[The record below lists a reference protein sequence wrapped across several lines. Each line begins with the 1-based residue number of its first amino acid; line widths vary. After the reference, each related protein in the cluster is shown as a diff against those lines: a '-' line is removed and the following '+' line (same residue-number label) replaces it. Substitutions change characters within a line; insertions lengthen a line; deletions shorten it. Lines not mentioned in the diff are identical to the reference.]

1 MPPKPRQRRN
11 QREVSVHTEH
21 SQAESAVNVQGQDQP
36 QPPPSNHNQEVP
48 PTNLLLELIQS
59 LQQNQSELAEAIK
72 QLKEEGCWYKDSSSK
87 WGRWRPGKASSR
99 LREKNPKEPRL
110 FVRKP
115 PYPAELLKQ
124 PYPEKYVAPTFSRF
138 DGRKGSALVHIS
150 KAYTW
155 YTTLPPGS
163 VKVWEDMVE
172 LFCGKYFQAEEKITL
187 VNLHTTKQANGEDL
201 LRYIHRFRDISLDC
215 YANYEEGELVGV
227 CIDNMLPEFRA
238 HLENLD
244 ISRFGQLLQKARK
257 TALSVKPHTEKPK
270 EKKNPPQVP
279 HGVNCEQQAK
289 EMALSNFQKL
299 RRKQLKKIK
308 KNPKFCYFHRYV
320 HHSTADC
327 WTLRRKFH
335 EKIQD
340 GTLELPQVQ
349 QKVHTDP
356 FPKHKNGAVV
366 SVVIHGS
373 TSDVDA
379 DESATAS
386 TAMTPTAIKT
396 LQRNPRFRSLF
407 NQLGLNPEA
416 RTAATEAIMAI
427 AADSGAHCFT
437 AETHAS
443 RAFPGNNQC
452 TTINEV
458 QVRRALVDNGS
469 CINLIPLSTIQAA
482 EIPQKKIQG
491 APMEIKGFGGV
502 GEYTKGHIQL
512 VLKVGPIVAFTRFH
526 VVDSVVPYHI
536 LLGRPWLHKHQL
548 IPSTYHQCVKG
559 RLNGKPIR
567 IAANSAPFDQSES
580 HFVEAA
586 LYDEITPAGEASLAK
601 PIGIPLPKWEEIR
614 DAPGADLRDLL
625 EQKKKRKA
633 EASTSKSQPQCM
645 QQKPVAADSKISA
658 EEELEVI
665 NLSSDP
671 DVNRPVSISASLSVE
686 ERMHLVELLKEYQDV
701 FAWQYDEM
709 PGIDPKLVA
718 HSLNVEPGTR
728 PVVQPMRTFHP
739 EVEAQITQEVK
750 KLLSAGFI
758 KPIQHPRW
766 LSNIVP
772 VKKKNGQIRCCV
784 DFRNL
789 NKACPK
795 DEFPLPNMDLL
806 IDSAA
811 GHAMFSFMDGFSG
824 YNQIFMSPKDA
835 EKTAFRTPIGNFY
848 YTVMPFGLKNAGA
861 TYQRTMTAMFHDMMH
876 REIEDYVDD
885 IVVKS
890 KTRGDHFGVLKKV
903 FERCRLYK
911 LKMNP
916 LKCAFG
922 VSAGKFLGF
931 LVHQRGIDVDPTRAS
946 AIATMKPPTTHK
958 GAEEFLRQAIIHKK
972 VSFLDFA
979 AVTSAFSPLLKK
991 GAIIPLVYRMPRS
1004 LRKAQENDN
1013 GVEQPIYYVSR
1024 TLKDAESRYSGAERS
1039 CLALIYASQRLRHYF
1054 LAHKV
1059 QLMTKSHPIRSLL
1072 HRSVLSGRLAQ
1083 WLLQL
1088 SQYEI
1093 IAETPTAIKSQAI
1106 ADLLAQFP
1114 GEDNSFITDEVPGE
1128 INEVFLTG
1136 LADSVWTL
1144 RFDGS
1149 STATSA
1155 GAGIVLYKDD
1165 GEAVT
1170 KSFKFDFP
1178 CSNNAA
1184 EYEAY
1189 LAGLAIAYEMGIKHL
1204 RVIGDSNLVVCQAR
1218 GEFSLKEPSLAPYRA
1233 LAQKFEARF
1242 STFEIEHA
1250 QRNENRYADA
1260 LATLGSQM
1268 AFEGEEMDVTICKK
1282 AKPITESLRKEFEE
1296 LSQDQEDW
1304 RAPIKAKLVSPADT
1318 ADLREI
1324 KDYTLISGDL
1334 YRRLPGGVLAR
1345 CISLEEA
1352 KERLPKIHET
1362 TCGDG
1367 GAVSLYRRL
1376 QRLGYFWP
1384 SMSAE
1389 AAEIQNQCPTCQFHY
1404 SNEEVCATF
1413 VSADWRTP
1421 FLEYLLERI
1430 LPSNPKD
1437 AYRLKRLALR
1447 YFVEGG
1453 TLFRK
1458 GFHGEPLRC
1467 LSLSESQMVMKETH
1481 AGECGEHQGKKR
1493 LYQCLLTL
1501 GYYWPTMKKDAADFV
1516 KTCHTCQVQA
1526 NLIHTHPTSLQNM
1539 ATPWPFHTWGLDL
1552 IGPINPASGGCIW
1565 ILVATEYFTKWVEAI
1580 PLRKATGAAVAN
1592 FIREHI
1598 ITRFGIPYKLIT
1610 DNGTPFINKDVREV
1624 LEHYRV
1630 KHRRST
1636 PYYPQG
1642 NGQAE
1647 ATNRM
1652 LLRILSKMVFDYGND
1667 WKAHL
1672 ADVLWAYRSSPKTAT
1687 GFTPFSLV
1695 YGTDTISPTELVVPS
1710 PRVMQGSELETDA
1723 NMCAE
1728 ARMADLE
1735 GLDEARDLAKAKAQR
1750 NYQKMANVYSKALR
1764 VLSLRGGT
1772 NGLKSRG
1779 ICKEKPT
1786 ISIQVLS

>member
-1 MPPKPRQRRN
+1 MPPKTRQRRN
-11 QREVSVHTEH
+11 QGEVSVHTEH
-21 SQAESAVNVQGQDQP
+21 SHAESAVNVQGQDQQ
-36 QPPPSNHNQEVP
+36 QPPPSNQNQEVP
-48 PTNLLLELIQS
+48 PTSLLLQLIQS

-72 QLKEEGCWYKDSSSK
+72 QLKEKDAATKTLPQNEEENQEKPHQDSGSQDKEVTFVTMSDVANLLK
-87 WGRWRPGKASSR
+87 QE
-99 LREKNPKEPRL
+99 REKNPKEPRL
-110 FVRKP
+110 FGV
-115 PYPAELLKQ
+115 L
-124 PYPEKYVAPTFSRF
+124 F
-138 DGRKGSALVHIS
+138 VHIS
-150 KAYTW
+150 KFIDSMGAYAGDGDLCLREFSKSLDDRAYTW

-163 VKVWEDMVE
+163 VKTWEDMVE
-172 LFCGKYFQAEEKITL
+172 LFCGKYFQAEEKVTL
-187 VNLHTTKQANGEDL
+187 VNLHTTKQTNGEDL

-257 TALSVKPHTEKPK
+257 TALSVKPHVEKPK
-270 EKKNPPQVP
+270 EKKTQPQVLTVST
-279 HGVNCEQQAK
+279 VNSKRKKPNEKSFEEPPPPVPCTLE
-289 EMALSNFQKL
+289 EIMAILDKWVTDGIIKL
-299 RRKQLKKIK
+299 PEVSKKATEEDK
-308 KNPKFCYFHRYV
+308 KNPKFCYFHQYV

-340 GTLELPQVQ
+340 GTLELPQAR
-349 QKVHTDP
+349 QKVYIDP
-356 FPKHKNGAVV
+356 FLNHKEKGTV
-366 SVVIHGS
+366 SVVIHGNA
-373 TSDVDA
+373 SDVDM
-379 DESATAS
+379 DEPAAANS
-386 TAMTPTAIKT
+386 AMTPTAIKA

-443 RAFPGNNQC
+443 RAFLETTNAITFTDEDMEVQYPDHRRPLYLSA
-452 TTINEV
+452 TINEV
-458 QVRRALVDNGS
+458 QVRRALVDTGS

-482 EIPQKKIQG
+482 EISQRKIQG

-512 VLKVGPIVAFTRFH
+512 VLKVGPIVSLTRFH

-567 IAANSAPFDQSES
+567 IAANSTPFDQSES

-601 PIGIPLPKWEEIR
+601 PIGIPLPKWEEIK
-614 DAPGADLRDLL
+614 DAPEADLRDLL
-625 EQKKKRKA
+625 ERKKKRKA
-633 EASTSKSQPQCM
+633 EASSSKTQPQFNATDI
-645 QQKPVAADSKISA
+645 PESAEAVEAAAADPKTSA
-658 EEELEVI
+658 KEELEVI
-665 NLSSDP
+665 DLSSNSN
-671 DVNRPVSISASLSVE
+671 VHRPVSISASLSVE
-686 ERMHLVELLKEYQDV
+686 ERTHLIELLREYQDV

-728 PVVQPMRTFHP
+728 PVVQSMRTFHP

-750 KLLSAGFI
+750 KLLAAGFI

-811 GHAMFSFMDGFSG
+811 GHAM
-824 YNQIFMSPKDA
+824 DA

-890 KTRGDHFGVLKKV
+890 KTRGDHFSILKKV

-931 LVHQRGIDVDPTRAS
+931 LVHRRGIDVDPARSS

-958 GAEEFLRQAIIHKK
+958 ELKSFLGKLSYIRRFIPGLAAVQNIMTKLPTVCAPISGKSLRLYLASNSQAI
-972 VSFLDFA
+972 
-979 AVTSAFSPLLKK
+979 
-991 GAIIPLVYRMPRS
+991 GALI
-1004 LRKAQENDN
+1004 AQENDN

-1072 HRSVLSGRLAQ
+1072 QRPVLSGRLAQ

-1093 IAETPTAIKSQAI
+1093 TAETPTAIKSQAI

-1128 INEVFLTG
+1128 INEIFLAG

-1144 RFDGS
+1144 KFDGS

-1155 GAGIVLYKDD
+1155 GAGIVLYKE
-1165 GEAVT
+1165 GAEAVT

-1233 LAQKFEARF
+1233 LAQKFETKF

-1260 LATLGSQM
+1260 LATLGSQIT
-1268 AFEGEEMDVTICKK
+1268 FEGEEMDVTICKRVE
-1282 AKPITESLRKEFEE
+1282 PITESLKKEFEE
-1296 LSQDQEDW
+1296 SSSDQEDW
-1304 RAPIKAKLVSPADT
+1304 RAPIKAKLISPTVT
-1318 ADLREI
+1318 ADLKEI

-1345 CISLEEA
+1345 CISLKEA
-1352 KERLPKIHET
+1352 KERLPEVHEK

-1367 GAVSLYRRL
+1367 GAISLYRRL

-1384 SMSAE
+1384 NMSAE
-1389 AAEIQNQCPTCQFHY
+1389 AAGIQSQCPTCQFHY
-1404 SNEEVCATF
+1404 NNEEVCATF

-1437 AYRLKRLALR
+1437 AYRLKRLAL
-1447 YFVEGG
+1447 
-1453 TLFRK
+1453 
-1458 GFHGEPLRC
+1458 
-1467 LSLSESQMVMKETH
+1467 S
-1481 AGECGEHQGKKR
+1481 
-1493 LYQCLLTL
+1493 
-1501 GYYWPTMKKDAADFV
+1501 
-1516 KTCHTCQVQA
+1516 
-1526 NLIHTHPTSLQNM
+1526 HPTGLQNM
-1539 ATPWPFHTWGLDL
+1539 TTPWPFHTWGLDL

-1598 ITRFGIPYKLIT
+1598 ITRFGIPYKLVT
-1610 DNGTPFINKDVREV
+1610 DNGTPFINKDVREM

-1687 GFTPFSLV
+1687 
-1695 YGTDTISPTELVVPS
+1695 
-1710 PRVMQGSELETDA
+1710 
-1723 NMCAE
+1723 
-1728 ARMADLE
+1728 DLE
-1735 GLDEARDLAKAKAQR
+1735 GLDEARDLAKAKSQR

-1764 VLSLRGGT
+1764 VRIFAEGQMVLRAAEFVRRNLPSPSKFSPNWDGPYIIREAHGSGYYRLSKSDGT
-1772 NGLKSRG
+1772 ALADPINGKWLKHYYS
-1779 ICKEKPT
+1779 
-1786 ISIQVLS
+1786 

>member
-1 MPPKPRQRRN
+1 MPPKTRQRRN
-11 QREVSVHTEH
+11 QGEVSVHTEH
-21 SQAESAVNVQGQDQP
+21 SHAESAVNVQGQDQQ
-36 QPPPSNHNQEVP
+36 QPPPSNQNQEVP
-48 PTNLLLELIQS
+48 PTSLLLQLIQS

-72 QLKEEGCWYKDSSSK
+72 QLKEKDAATKTPPQNEEENQEKPHQDSGSQDKEATFVTMSDVANLLK
-87 WGRWRPGKASSR
+87 QE
-99 LREKNPKEPRL
+99 REKNPKEPRL

-115 PYPAELLKQ
+115 PYPIELLRQ
-124 PYPEKYVAPTFSRF
+124 PYPEKYVVPTFSRF

-150 KAYTW
+150 KFIDSMGAYAGDGDLCLREFSKSLDDRAYTW

-163 VKVWEDMVE
+163 VKAWEDMVE
-172 LFCGKYFQAEEKITL
+172 LFCGKYFQAEEKVTL
-187 VNLHTTKQANGEDL
+187 VNLHTTKQTNGEDL

-257 TALSVKPHTEKPK
+257 TALSVKPHVEKPK
-270 EKKNPPQVP
+270 EKKTQPQVLTVST
-279 HGVNCEQQAK
+279 VNSKRKKPNEKSFEEPPPPVPCTLE
-289 EMALSNFQKL
+289 EIMAILDKWVADGIIKL
-299 RRKQLKKIK
+299 PEVSKKATEEDK
-308 KNPKFCYFHRYV
+308 KNPKFCYFHQYV

-340 GTLELPQVQ
+340 GTLELPQAR
-349 QKVHTDP
+349 QKVYIDP
-356 FPKHKNGAVV
+356 FLNHKEKGTV
-366 SVVIHGS
+366 SVVIHGNA
-373 TSDVDA
+373 SDVDM
-379 DESATAS
+379 DEPAAANS
-386 TAMTPTAIKT
+386 AMTPTAIKA

-443 RAFPGNNQC
+443 RAFLETTNAITFTDEDMEVQYPDHRRPLYLSA
-452 TTINEV
+452 TINEV
-458 QVRRALVDNGS
+458 QVRRALVDTGS
-469 CINLIPLSTIQAA
+469 CINLIPLSIIQAA
-482 EIPQKKIQG
+482 EISQRKIQG

-512 VLKVGPIVAFTRFH
+512 VLKVGPIVSLTRFH

-567 IAANSAPFDQSES
+567 IAANSTPFDQSES

-601 PIGIPLPKWEEIR
+601 PIGIPLPKWEEIK
-614 DAPGADLRDLL
+614 DAPEADLRDLL
-625 EQKKKRKA
+625 ERKKKRKA
-633 EASTSKSQPQCM
+633 EASTSKNQPQFNATDI
-645 QQKPVAADSKISA
+645 PESAEAVEAAAADPKTSA
-658 EEELEVI
+658 KEELEVI
-665 NLSSDP
+665 DLSSNSN
-671 DVNRPVSISASLSVE
+671 VHRPVSISASLSVE
-686 ERMHLVELLKEYQDV
+686 ERTHLIELLKEYQDV

-728 PVVQPMRTFHP
+728 PVVQSMRTFHP

-750 KLLSAGFI
+750 KLLAAGFI

-824 YNQIFMSPKDA
+824 YNQIFMSPRDA

-890 KTRGDHFGVLKKV
+890 KTRGDHFSILKKLAN
-903 FERCRLYK
+903 FW
-911 LKMNP
+911 
-916 LKCAFG
+916 A
-922 VSAGKFLGF
+922 S
-931 LVHQRGIDVDPTRAS
+931 LVHRRGIDVDPARSS

-958 GAEEFLRQAIIHKK
+958 ELK
-972 VSFLDFA
+972 SFLGKLSYIRRFIPGLA
-979 AVTSAFSPLLKK
+979 AVTSTFAPLLKK
-991 GAIIPLVYRMPRS
+991 GASFHWSTKCQEAFEKVQNIMTKLPTVCAPISGKS
-1004 LRKAQENDN
+1004 LRLYLASNSQAIGALIAQENDN

-1072 HRSVLSGRLAQ
+1072 QRPVLSGRLAH
-1083 WLLQL
+1083 
-1088 SQYEI
+1088 SGFC
-1093 IAETPTAIKSQAI
+1093 SCH
-1106 ADLLAQFP
+1106 
-1114 GEDNSFITDEVPGE
+1114 NEVPGE
-1128 INEVFLTG
+1128 INEIFLAG

-1144 RFDGS
+1144 KFDGS

-1155 GAGIVLYKDD
+1155 GAGIVLYKE
-1165 GEAVT
+1165 GAEAVT

-1233 LAQKFEARF
+1233 LAQKFETKF

-1260 LATLGSQM
+1260 LATLGSQIT
-1268 AFEGEEMDVTICKK
+1268 FEGEEMDVTICKRPQRSKGK
-1282 AKPITESLRKEFEE
+1282 APEVQRK
-1296 LSQDQEDW
+1296 L
-1304 RAPIKAKLVSPADT
+1304 
-1318 ADLREI
+1318 
-1324 KDYTLISGDL
+1324 
-1334 YRRLPGGVLAR
+1334 
-1345 CISLEEA
+1345 
-1352 KERLPKIHET
+1352 
-1362 TCGDG
+1362 GDG
-1367 GAVSLYRRL
+1367 GAISLTQL
-1376 QRLGYFWP
+1376 QRRDT
-1384 SMSAE
+1384 SAKHS
-1389 AAEIQNQCPTCQFHY
+1389 QKQQDTKPV
-1404 SNEEVCATF
+1404 SNLSV
-1413 VSADWRTP
+1413 
-1421 FLEYLLERI
+1421 
-1430 LPSNPKD
+1430 
-1437 AYRLKRLALR
+1437 
-1447 YFVEGG
+1447 
-1453 TLFRK
+1453 
-1458 GFHGEPLRC
+1458 PLQQRR
-1467 LSLSESQMVMKETH
+1467 
-1481 AGECGEHQGKKR
+1481 GRGN
-1493 LYQCLLTL
+1493 
-1501 GYYWPTMKKDAADFV
+1501 W
-1516 KTCHTCQVQA
+1516 KTC
-1526 NLIHTHPTSLQNM
+1526 IHASPSQWTT
-1539 ATPWPFHTWGLDL
+1539 ATQLSPKYDYTLAISYLGARSHRPYQSGLRWVHLD
-1552 IGPINPASGGCIW
+1552 SCSYR
-1565 ILVATEYFTKWVEAI
+1565 VFTKWVEAI

-1610 DNGTPFINKDVREV
+1610 DNGTPFINKDVREM

-1710 PRVMQGSELETDA
+1710 PRVMQGSELEVDA
-1723 NMCAE
+1723 NICAE

-1735 GLDEARDLAKAKAQR
+1735 GLDEARDLAKAKSQR

-1764 VLSLRGGT
+1764 VRIFAEGQMVLKAAEFVRRNLPSPSKFSPNWDGPYIIREAHGSGYYRLSKSDGT
-1772 NGLKSRG
+1772 ALADPINGKWLKHYYS
-1779 ICKEKPT
+1779 
-1786 ISIQVLS
+1786 

>member
-1 MPPKPRQRRN
+1 M
-11 QREVSVHTEH
+11 EH
-21 SQAESAVNVQGQDQP
+21 SQAESAVNVQGQNP
-36 QPPPSNHNQEVP
+36 PPPPPSDPNPVVP
-48 PTNLLLELIQS
+48 LTNLLLELIQS
-59 LQQNQSELAEAIK
+59 LQQNQNELAEAIK
-72 QLKEEGCWYKDSSSK
+72 QLKEKDAGTKTSPQNEGGDEEKPHEDSGSHEK
-87 WGRWRPGKASSR
+87 KATFVTMSDIAD
-99 LREKNPKEPRL
+99 LLKQEREKNPKEPRL
-110 FVRKP
+110 FVKKP
-115 PYPAELLKQ
+115 PYPIELLKQ
-124 PYPEKYVAPTFSRF
+124 PYPEKYVVPVFSRF
-138 DGRKGSALVHIS
+138 DGRKGSALVHVS
-150 KAYTW
+150 KFIDSMGVYVGNGEVCLREFSKSLDDRAYTW

-187 VNLHTTKQANGEDL
+187 VNLHTTKQASGEDL

-244 ISRFGQLLQKARK
+244 ISRFGQLLQKAQK

-270 EKKNPPQVP
+270 EKKNQPQVLTVYT
-279 HGVNCEQQAK
+279 VNNKRKKSNERSFDEAPPPVPCTLE
-289 EMALSNFQKL
+289 EMKAILDKWVADGIIKLPEAQK
-299 RRKQLKKIK
+299 KATEEDK

-335 EKIQD
+335 VKIQD

-356 FPKHKNGAVV
+356 FLKHKDRAVV

-373 TSDVDA
+373 TSDVGM
-379 DESATAS
+379 DESATATGVEPRSSHS
-386 TAMTPTAIKT
+386 T
-396 LQRNPRFRSLF
+396 
-407 NQLGLNPEA
+407 
-416 RTAATEAIMAI
+416 TEAIVAI

-443 RAFPGNNQC
+443 RAFLETTNAVTFTDEDMEVQYPDHRRPLYLSA
-452 TTINEV
+452 TINEV

-469 CINLIPLSTIQAA
+469 CINLIPLNTIQAA
-482 EIPQKKIQG
+482 EIPQKRIQG
-491 APMEIKGFGGV
+491 TPMEIKGFGGV

-512 VLKVGPIVAFTRFH
+512 VLKVGPIVALTRFH

-567 IAANSAPFDQSES
+567 IAANSTPFDQSES
-580 HFVEAA
+580 HFIEAA
-586 LYDEITPAGEASLAK
+586 LYDEITPSGEASLAK
-601 PIGIPLPKWEEIR
+601 PIGIPLPKWEEIKN
-614 DAPGADLRDLL
+614 APEADLRDLL
-625 EQKKKRKA
+625 ERKKKRKA
-633 EASTSKSQPQCM
+633 AASTSEDAAE
-645 QQKPVAADSKISA
+645 PVAADPKISA
-658 EEELEVI
+658 KEELEVI
-665 NLSSDP
+665 DLSSDP
-671 DVNRPVSISASLSVE
+671 GVHKPVSISASLSVE

-718 HSLNVEPGTR
+718 HSLNVEPGTK

-739 EVEAQITQEVK
+739 QVEAQITQEVK

-772 VKKKNGQIRCCV
+772 VKKKNDQIRCCV

-824 YNQIFMSPKDA
+824 YNQIFMSPRDA

-876 REIEDYVDD
+876 CEIEDYVDD

-890 KTRGDHFGVLKKV
+890 KTRGGHFSILKKV
-903 FERCRLYK
+903 FKRCRLYK

-931 LVHQRGIDVDPTRAS
+931 LVHQHGIDVDPARAS
-946 AIATMKPPTTHK
+946 AIATMKPLTTHK
-958 GAEEFLRQAIIHKK
+958 ELK
-972 VSFLDFA
+972 SFLGKLSYIRRFIPGLA
-979 AVTSAFSPLLKK
+979 AVTSTFAPLLKK
-991 GAIIPLVYRMPRS
+991 GVPFRWSTECQQAFEKVQNIMTKLPTVCAPIFGKPLRLYLASNGQAIGALI
-1004 LRKAQENDN
+1004 AQEDGD

-1024 TLKDAESRYSGAERS
+1024 TLKDAESRYSG
-1039 CLALIYASQRLRHYF
+1039 
-1054 LAHKV
+1054 
-1059 QLMTKSHPIRSLL
+1059 
-1072 HRSVLSGRLAQ
+1072 
-1083 WLLQL
+1083 
-1088 SQYEI
+1088 YEI
-1093 IAETPTAIKSQAI
+1093 IAETPTAIRSQAI

-1114 GEDNSFITDEVPGE
+1114 GEDNSSISDEVPRE
-1128 INEVFLTG
+1128 INEVFLAG

-1144 RFDGS
+1144 KFDGS
-1149 STATSA
+1149 STTTSA

-1233 LAQKFEARF
+1233 LAQKLEAKF

-1250 QRNENRYADA
+1250 QRSENRYADA
-1260 LATLGSQM
+1260 LATLGSQI
-1268 AFEGEEMDVTICKK
+1268 AFEGEEMDLTVCKK
-1282 AKPITESLRKEFEE
+1282 MKPVTELLKEE
-1296 LSQDQEDW
+1296 
-1304 RAPIKAKLVSPADT
+1304 
-1318 ADLREI
+1318 
-1324 KDYTLISGDL
+1324 
-1334 YRRLPGGVLAR
+1334 RLPGGVLAR

-1352 KERLPKIHET
+1352 KERLPEVHEK

-1367 GAVSLYRRL
+1367 GAISLYRRL

-1384 SMSAE
+1384 NMSAE
-1389 AAEIQNQCPTCQFHY
+1389 AAEVQSQCPTCQFHY
-1404 SNEEVCATF
+1404 SNEEVCAIF
-1413 VSADWRTP
+1413 VSTDWRTP

-1437 AYRLKRLALR
+1437 VYRLKRLALR

-1552 IGPINPASGGCIW
+1552 IGPINLASGGYIW
-1565 ILVATEYFTKWVEAI
+1565 ILVATEYFTKWVEVI

-1636 PYYPQG
+1636 
-1642 NGQAE
+1642 
-1647 ATNRM
+1647 
-1652 LLRILSKMVFDYGND
+1652 LL
-1667 WKAHL
+1667 
-1672 ADVLWAYRSSPKTAT
+1672 PK
-1687 GFTPFSLV
+1687 
-1695 YGTDTISPTELVVPS
+1695 
-1710 PRVMQGSELETDA
+1710 
-1723 NMCAE
+1723 
-1728 ARMADLE
+1728 
-1735 GLDEARDLAKAKAQR
+1735 
-1750 NYQKMANVYSKALR
+1750 YQPK
-1764 VLSLRGGT
+1764 RGGDL
-1772 NGLKSRG
+1772 G
-1779 ICKEKPT
+1779 
-1786 ISIQVLS
+1786 